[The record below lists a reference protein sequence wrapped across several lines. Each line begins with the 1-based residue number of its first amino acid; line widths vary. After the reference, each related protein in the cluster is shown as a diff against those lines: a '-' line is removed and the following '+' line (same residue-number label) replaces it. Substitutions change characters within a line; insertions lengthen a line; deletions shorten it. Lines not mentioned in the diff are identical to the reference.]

1 MSRATTIGRR
11 TFFRWSLWAGVG
23 GAIGLLG
30 LSALLGARRTAV
42 ALERRLVQLPWTP
55 ADRLRREFHYLD
67 VPDAVVE
74 AYVRDYSSMVEPL
87 SRFSVVPD
95 EFFTRFLLSTD
106 FFQHNADTGRTLAY
120 VRLFGPRESPCYN
133 PCAAF
138 D

>member
-1 MSRATTIGRR
+1 VSSAKTIGRR

-23 GAIGLLG
+23 GAIGLWG
-30 LSALLGARRTAV
+30 LSAQLGARRPAV
-42 ALERRLVQLPWTP
+42 ELARRLVQLPWTP

-74 AYVRDYSSMVEPL
+74 AYLKDYSSMVEPL
-87 SRFSVVPD
+87 SRFSLMPD
-95 EFFTRFLLSTD
+95 EFFTNFLLSTD

-120 VRLFGPRESPCYN
+120 VRLYGPRESPCYN
-133 PCAAF
+133 PFAAF